1 MPFNQPSF
9 IDQMTAPQAG
19 QSQRKSVP
27 ILNTSELEIPALSFE
42 GIGSNTVHSKETA
55 TIIAAKDVDIT
66 TVYGELRPNTKLDF
80 ERLPSL
86 SLYTPPYEHPFGKLE
101 DYVSKRMFFGK
112 YIIGMGS
119 SPSAPLSNLM
129 GTLAVYF
136 SSESE
141 VLVGL
146 FNINN
151 GCVSGYYNSSEASE
165 TSHVIFRTFS
175 LPSKRESIWSPEP
188 PITSADFLSQGS
200 AINDPFIIEL
210 GGLV

>member
-9 IDQMTAPQAG
+9 INQMTAPQAG

-27 ILNTSELEIPALSFE
+27 ILNVIELEIPALSFE

-55 TIIAAKDVDIT
+55 TIIAAKDLDIT

-112 YIIGMGS
+112 YIIGTGYIE
-119 SPSAPLSNLM
+119 PDLSNLM

-136 SSESE
+136 SSKSE

-175 LPSKRESIWSPEP
+175 LPSGQEFIWSPEL
-188 PITSADFLSQGS
+188 PITSADFLSQGL
-200 AINDPFIIEL
+200 AINDPFIIEI

>member
-112 YIIGMGS
+112 YNLG
-119 SPSAPLSNLM
+119 AAWADLSTLM

-165 TSHVIFRTFS
+165 TSHVIFRTFR
-175 LPSKRESIWSPEP
+175 LPSRREYIWSPEL
-188 PITSADFLSQGS
+188 PITSADFLSQGL

>member
-101 DYVSKRMFFGK
+101 DCVSKRMFFGK
-112 YIIGMGS
+112 YIMGMGS
-119 SPSAPLSNLM
+119 SVYLSNLM

-165 TSHVIFRTFS
+165 TSHVIFRTFES
-175 LPSKRESIWSPEP
+175 PRESIWSPEP
-188 PITSADFLSQGS
+188 PITSADFLSQGL
-200 AINDPFIIEL
+200 AINDPFIIEI
-210 GGLV
+210 GRLVK

>member
-119 SPSAPLSNLM
+119 SVYLSNLM

-165 TSHVIFRTFS
+165 TSHVIFRTFV
-175 LPSKRESIWSPEP
+175 LPSRQESIWSPEP
-188 PITSADFLSQGS
+188 PITSADFLSQGL
-200 AINDPFIIEL
+200 AINDPFIIEI
-210 GGLV
+210 GRLV

>member
-119 SPSAPLSNLM
+119 SADLPNLM

-175 LPSKRESIWSPEP
+175 LPSGQEFIWSPEL
-188 PITSADFLSQGS
+188 PITSADFLSQGL
-200 AINDPFIIEL
+200 AINDPFIIEI
-210 GGLV
+210 GILV

>member
-27 ILNTSELEIPALSFE
+27 ILKTSELEIPALSFE

-112 YIIGMGS
+112 YIGAVS
-119 SPSAPLSNLM
+119 QLHLSHLM

-165 TSHVIFRTFS
+165 ESHVIFRTFR
-175 LPSKRESIWSPEP
+175 LPSRQESIWSPEL
-188 PITSADFLSQGS
+188 PITSADFLSQGL